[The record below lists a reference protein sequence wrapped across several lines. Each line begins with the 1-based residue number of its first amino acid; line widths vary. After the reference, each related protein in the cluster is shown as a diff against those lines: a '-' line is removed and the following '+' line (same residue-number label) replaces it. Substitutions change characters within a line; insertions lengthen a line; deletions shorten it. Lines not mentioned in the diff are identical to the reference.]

1 MELINEGIKVNGLF
15 YKRVKKGD
23 VPVPK
28 SELRVE
34 IEVEEKKKEI
44 PIEDDTFIEIEK
56 YRYSIPFLRT
66 LISDGAGDSFLKVN
80 FLDDKKV
87 FHAEDLCHKVFT
99 YKSFLKDQRLQLE
112 FMNEYGVMRQA

>member
-1 MELINEGIKVNGLF
+1 LELINEGIKVNGLF

-56 YRYSIPFLRT
+56 Y
-66 LISDGAGDSFLKVN
+66 
-80 FLDDKKV
+80 
-87 FHAEDLCHKVFT
+87 
-99 YKSFLKDQRLQLE
+99 
-112 FMNEYGVMRQA
+112 